1 MVRPEDEGEIGLGM
15 FYEDKETLIES
26 LEEVASFEPKTIYL
40 SHGDTI
46 DNTTLNKT
54 IAALKK

>member
-1 MVRPEDEGEIGLGM
+1 MVRDEGDGEIGPGM

-26 LEEVASFEPKTIYL
+26 LEAVALFEPSTVYL

-46 DNTTLNKT
+46 DNSGLNKA
-54 IAALKK
+54 IAALKE